1 MELGALITSDAIV
14 PKLAAKTK
22 KHVLQDLAEKAAAL
36 TGLDGRDILE
46 ALLQRERVGSTAVG
60 RGIAIPH
67 GRLAGLQRIVSVF
80 ARLEQPVD
88 FEAPDEEPVDLIF
101 VLLAPEQAG
110 ADHLKALARVSRLLR
125 EPETIE
131 RLRSS
136 HDRATLYSILIEPST
151 VQAA

>member
-1 MELGALITSDAIV
+1 MELGDLITLDAIN
-14 PKLAAKTK
+14 PKLAAKAK
-22 KHVLQDLAEKAAAL
+22 KQVLQDLADKAAAL
-36 TGLDGRDILE
+36 TGLDGRHILE

-67 GRLAGLQRIVSVF
+67 GRLAGLARILSMF

-88 FEAPDEEPVDLIF
+88 FEAPDDQPVDLIF
-101 VLLAPEQAG
+101 VLLAPEHAG

-125 EPETIE
+125 EPQTIE
-131 RLRSS
+131 RLRSP
-136 HDRATLYSILIEPST
+136 HDRATLYSILTEPSR

>member
-1 MELGALITSDAIV
+1 MELGDLITLDAIV

-22 KHVLQDLAEKAAAL
+22 KQVLQDLADKAAAL
-36 TGLDGRDILE
+36 TGLDGREILE
-46 ALLQRERVGSTAVG
+46 ALLQRERVGSTAMG

-67 GRLAGLQRIVSVF
+67 GRLAGLERIVSVF
-80 ARLEQPVD
+80 ARLEEPID

-101 VLLAPEQAG
+101 VLLAPEDADG
-110 ADHLKALARVSRLLR
+110 DHLKALARVSRLAR
-125 EPETIE
+125 EPQMVE

-136 HDRATLYSILIEPST
+136 HDRAALHRFLTETST

>member
-1 MELGALITSDAIV
+1 MELGDLITLDAIN

-22 KHVLQDLAEKAAAL
+22 KQVLQDLADKAAAL
-36 TGLDGRDILE
+36 TGLGGRDILE

-67 GRLAGLQRIVSVF
+67 GRLAGLERILSVF

-101 VLLAPEQAG
+101 VLLAPEHAG

-125 EPETIE
+125 EPHTIE

-136 HDRATLYSILIEPST
+136 HDRATLYSILTEPSQ

>member
-1 MELGALITSDAIV
+1 MELGDLITLDAV
-14 PKLAAKTK
+14 MPKLAAKTK
-22 KHVLQDLAEKAAAL
+22 KQALQDLAEKAATL
-36 TGLDGRDILE
+36 TGSDGRELLE

-67 GRLAGLQRIVSVF
+67 GRLAGLQRIVAVF

-88 FEAPDEEPVDLIF
+88 FGAPDEEPVDLIF
-101 VLLAPEQAG
+101 VLLAPEDADG
-110 ADHLKALARVSRLLR
+110 DHLKALARISRLTR
-125 EPETIE
+125 EPQTIE

-136 HDRATLYSILIEPST
+136 YDRATLHSILTEPST

>member
-1 MELGALITSDAIV
+1 MELGDLITLDAIS
-14 PKLAAKTK
+14 PKLAAKAK
-22 KHVLQDLAEKAAAL
+22 KQVLQDLADKAAAL

-67 GRLAGLQRIVSVF
+67 GRLAGLERILSVF

-101 VLLAPEQAG
+101 VLLAPEHAG

-125 EPETIE
+125 EPQTIE

-136 HDRATLYSILIEPST
+136 HDRATLYSILTEPSR

>member
-1 MELGALITSDAIV
+1 MELGDLITLDAII
-14 PKLAAKTK
+14 PKLAAKGK
-22 KHVLQDLAEKAAAL
+22 KQALQDLADKAAAL
-36 TGLDGRDILE
+36 TGLGGRDILE

-67 GRLAGLQRIVSVF
+67 GRLAGLERILSLF
-80 ARLEQPVD
+80 ARLEQPVEFD
-88 FEAPDEEPVDLIF
+88 APDEEPVDLIF
-101 VLLAPEQAG
+101 VLLAPEHAG

-125 EPETIE
+125 EPQTIE

>member
-1 MELGALITSDAIV
+1 MELGDLITLDAII

-22 KHVLQDLAEKAAAL
+22 KQVLQDLAEKAAAL

-46 ALLQRERVGSTAVG
+46 ALQQRERVGSTAVG

-67 GRLAGLQRIVSVF
+67 GRLTGLQRIVCVF

-101 VLLAPEQAG
+101 VLLAPEDAG
-110 ADHLKALARVSRLLR
+110 ADHLKALARVSRLAR
-125 EPETIE
+125 APQMVE

>member
-1 MELGALITSDAIV
+1 
-14 PKLAAKTK
+14 
-22 KHVLQDLAEKAAAL
+22 
-36 TGLDGRDILE
+36 
-46 ALLQRERVGSTAVG
+46 VGSTAFG

-67 GRLAGLQRIVSVF
+67 GRIAGLECIACVF

-101 VLLAPEQAG
+101 VLLAPEDAG
-110 ADHLKALARVSRLLR
+110 ADHLKALARVSRLAR
-125 EPETIE
+125 APQMVE

>member
-1 MELGALITSDAIV
+1 MELGDLITLDAIS
-14 PKLAAKTK
+14 PKLAAKAK
-22 KHVLQDLAEKAAAL
+22 KQVLQDLADKASAL
-36 TGLDGRDILE
+36 TGLDSRDILE

-67 GRLAGLQRIVSVF
+67 GRLAGLERILSVF

-101 VLLAPEQAG
+101 VLLAPEHAG

-125 EPETIE
+125 EPQTIE

-136 HDRATLYSILIEPST
+136 HDRATLYSILTEPSR

>member
-1 MELGALITSDAIV
+1 MELGDLITLDAII

-22 KHVLQDLAEKAAAL
+22 KQVLQDLADKAAAL
-36 TGLDGRDILE
+36 TRLDGRDILE

-80 ARLEQPVD
+80 ARLEQPLD

-125 EPETIE
+125 EPQTIE

-136 HDRATLYSILIEPST
+136 HDRATLHAILTEPST

>member
-1 MELGALITSDAIV
+1 MELGDLITLDAII

-22 KHVLQDLAEKAAAL
+22 KQVLQDLADKAAAL
-36 TGLDGRDILE
+36 TGIDGRDILE

-67 GRLAGLQRIVSVF
+67 GRLAGLERILSLF
-80 ARLEQPVD
+80 ARLEQPVE

-101 VLLAPEQAG
+101 VLLAPEHAG

-125 EPETIE
+125 EPQTIE

-136 HDRATLYSILIEPST
+136 HDRATFYSILTEPSR

>member
-1 MELGALITSDAIV
+1 MELGDLITLDAII

-22 KHVLQDLAEKAAAL
+22 KQVLQDLADKAAAL
-36 TGLDGRDILE
+36 TGIDGRDILE

-67 GRLAGLQRIVSVF
+67 GRLAGLERILSLF
-80 ARLEQPVD
+80 ARLEQPVE

-101 VLLAPEQAG
+101 VLLAPEHAG

-125 EPETIE
+125 EPQTIE
-131 RLRSS
+131 RLRLS
-136 HDRATLYSILIEPST
+136 HDRAALYSILTEPSR

>member
-1 MELGALITSDAIV
+1 MELGDLITLDAIM

-22 KHVLQDLAEKAAAL
+22 KQVLHDLADKAAAL
-36 TGLDGRDILE
+36 TRLDGREILE
-46 ALLQRERVGSTAVG
+46 ALLQRERVGSTAMG

-67 GRLAGLQRIVSVF
+67 GRLAGLERIVGVF
-80 ARLEQPVD
+80 ARLEEPID

-101 VLLAPEQAG
+101 VLLAPEDADG
-110 ADHLKALARVSRLLR
+110 DHLKALARVSRLAR
-125 EPETIE
+125 EPQMIE

-136 HDRATLYSILIEPST
+136 HDRAMLHRMLSESST

>member
-1 MELGALITSDAIV
+1 MELGDLITLDAIN
-14 PKLAAKTK
+14 PKLAAKAK
-22 KHVLQDLAEKAAAL
+22 KQVLQDLADKAAAL
-36 TGLDGRDILE
+36 TGLDGRHILE

-67 GRLAGLQRIVSVF
+67 GRLAGLARILSMF

-88 FEAPDEEPVDLIF
+88 FEAPDDQPVDLIF
-101 VLLAPEQAG
+101 VLLAPEHAG

-125 EPETIE
+125 EPQTIE

-136 HDRATLYSILIEPST
+136 HDRATLYSILTEPSR

>member
-1 MELGALITSDAIV
+1 MELGDLITLDAIN

-22 KHVLQDLAEKAAAL
+22 KQVLQDLADKAAAL

-67 GRLAGLQRIVSVF
+67 GRLAGLERILSMF

-101 VLLAPEQAG
+101 VLLAPEHAG

-125 EPETIE
+125 EPQTIE

-136 HDRATLYSILIEPST
+136 HDRATLYSILTEPSR

>member
-1 MELGALITSDAIV
+1 
-14 PKLAAKTK
+14 
-22 KHVLQDLAEKAAAL
+22 LAEKAAAL

-125 EPETIE
+125 EPQTIE
-131 RLRSS
+131 RLRAS

>member
-1 MELGALITSDAIV
+1 MELGALITSDAII

-22 KHVLQDLAEKAAAL
+22 KHALQDLADKAAAL

-80 ARLEQPVD
+80 ARLAQPVD

-101 VLLAPEQAG
+101 VLLAPEHAG

-125 EPETIE
+125 EPQTIE